1 MIILTKLLCMQNI
14 LKINK
19 MTSDITRTGIDH
31 RYSNITDLN
40 NEQLYNIEII
50 FYKNDVLK
58 TLENPNTPTVC
69 KMILIDEYYNAFHCK
84 PTINLHAGGLF
95 NDWDFDLHP

>member
-1 MIILTKLLCMQNI
+1 MINLFIILFFHSVYKTNI
-14 LKINK
+14 LSTNIKQ
-19 MTSDITRTGIDH
+19 TGIDH
-31 RYSNITDLN
+31 RYVNITDLN
-40 NEQLYNIEII
+40 YEQLHNIEIN

-69 KMILIDEYYNAFHCK
+69 KMILIDEYYNALHCK

-95 NDWDFDLHP
+95 NDWDFDI